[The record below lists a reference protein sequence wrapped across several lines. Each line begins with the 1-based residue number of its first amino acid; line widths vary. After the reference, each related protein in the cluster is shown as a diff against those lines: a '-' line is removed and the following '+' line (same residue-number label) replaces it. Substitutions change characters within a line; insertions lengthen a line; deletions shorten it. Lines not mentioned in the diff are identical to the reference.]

1 MKNHYWHV
9 LIFSIIIIFSSIIDI
24 SAQIQFS
31 IDSKTNRIKVEP
43 DSILLKPGS
52 QIQFSTKDTV
62 KYIAIID
69 NYDHFLDIPD
79 TFKIFYV
86 VKDTPVTL
94 TIGNPLNRN
103 TVKYYSV
110 GVSSKLDEI
119 PPLPPMAPPKI
130 VLKKTE

>member
-9 LIFSIIIIFSSIIDI
+9 LIFSIIIIFSSVIDI